1 MGLERLVS
9 VLNGVEDV
17 YETDIFHSLASKI
30 KESGNYNE
38 KIIRVLADHLRS
50 SVFLIADGIRPSNKE
65 AGYIL
70 RRLLRRI
77 LAYQI
82 KYDIHADLFP
92 ESVEI
97 VKEKFGKIYPELTE
111 AKIILEVLEEE
122 KLKFQE
128 AIANGLKEIEKYPE
142 ITGKEAFYL
151 YETFGLPY
159 ELIIELASKDST
171 KNLFR
176 EDFEIEFKKHQ
187 EISRA
192 GREKKFGGHGLLID
206 TGEIKAANEEEMVKV
221 VKLHTATH
229 LLQWAL
235 REVLGKNVRQMGSDI
250 NIERARFD
258 FSFDRKMTQEE
269 IKKVEELVNQKIK
282 ENLPVF
288 YKEMSKAEAEK
299 TGALHF
305 FKAKYPEMVKV
316 YFIGE
321 GENNISKE
329 FCGGPHVNHTS
340 EIGSFKIKKE
350 EAVAGGIRRIRATIL

>member
-1 MGLERLVS
+1 M
-9 VLNGVEDV
+9 
-17 YETDIFHSLASKI
+17 
-30 KESGNYNE
+30 
-38 KIIRVLADHLRS
+38 
-50 SVFLIADGIRPSNKE
+50 
-65 AGYIL
+65 
-70 RRLLRRI
+70 
-77 LAYQI
+77 
-82 KYDIHADLFP
+82 
-92 ESVEI
+92 
-97 VKEKFGKIYPELTE
+97 
-111 AKIILEVLEEE
+111 
-122 KLKFQE
+122 
-128 AIANGLKEIEKYPE
+128 
-142 ITGKEAFYL
+142 
-151 YETFGLPY
+151 PY